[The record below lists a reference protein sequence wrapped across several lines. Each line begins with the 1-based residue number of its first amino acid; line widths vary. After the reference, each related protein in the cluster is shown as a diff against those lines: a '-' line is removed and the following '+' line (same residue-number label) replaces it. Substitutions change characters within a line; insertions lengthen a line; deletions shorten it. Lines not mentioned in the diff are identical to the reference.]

1 MHLLRIMALGMVT
14 VELSG
19 DVDIAVK
26 DDLRARL
33 EAAAEQSDSVDIDL
47 SKVEY
52 ADSTALGLI
61 IALRN
66 RLSERGGTVRLVA
79 PSERMRKLLNYAG
92 LDQAFEIIE
101 QGGA

>member
-1 MHLLRIMALGMVT
+1 MVT

-26 DDLRARL
+26 EELRIRL
-33 EAAAEQSDSVDIDL
+33 DAAAAQSDSVDINL

-52 ADSTALGLI
+52 ADSTALGLLI
-61 IALRN
+61 GLRN
-66 RLSERGGTVRLVA
+66 RLRERGGDVRLVS

-92 LDQAFEIIE
+92 LDQAFNIVD
-101 QGGA
+101 

>member
-1 MHLLRIMALGMVT
+1 MVT

-19 DVDIAVK
+19 DIDIAAK
-26 DDLRARL
+26 EELRARL
-33 EAAAEQSDSVDIDL
+33 DEAAAQSDSVDIDL
-47 SKVEY
+47 SKVQY

-66 RLSERGGTVRLVA
+66 KLRERGGEVRLIA

-92 LDQAFEIIE
+92 LDRAFNIVD
-101 QGGA
+101 

>member
-1 MHLLRIMALGMVT
+1 MVM

-26 DDLRARL
+26 EDLRERL
-33 EAAAEQSDSVDIDL
+33 DAAAEQSDTVDIDL
-47 SKVEY
+47 SKVQY

-66 RLSERGGTVRLVA
+66 RLRERGGTVRLVA
-79 PSERMRKLLNYAG
+79 PSERVRKLLGYAG
-92 LDQAFEIIE
+92 LDRAFEIVD
-101 QGGA
+101 

>member
-1 MHLLRIMALGMVT
+1 MAT

-19 DVDIAVK
+19 EIDIAVK

-33 EAAAEQSDSVDIDL
+33 DAAAEQADTVDIDL

-66 RLSERGGTVRLVA
+66 RLRERGGTVRLIS
-79 PSERMRKLLNYAG
+79 PSERVRKLLNYAG
-92 LDQAFEIIE
+92 LEQSFEII
-101 QGGA
+101 G

>member
-1 MHLLRIMALGMVT
+1 MVT

-47 SKVEY
+47 SKVDY

-66 RLSERGGTVRLVA
+66 RLRERGGAVRLVN
-79 PSERMRKLLNYAG
+79 PSGPVRKLLGYAG
-92 LDQAFEIIE
+92 LDQVFEIIE
-101 QGGA
+101 

>member
-1 MHLLRIMALGMVT
+1 MVT

-26 DDLRARL
+26 EELRARL
-33 EAAAEQSDSVDIDL
+33 DEAAERSESVDIDL

-61 IALRN
+61 IGLRN
-66 RLSERGGTVRLVA
+66 RLRERGGDVRLIA
-79 PSERMRKLLNYAG
+79 PSQRMRKLLGYAG
-92 LDQAFEIIE
+92 LDRAFEIID
-101 QGGA
+101 

>member
-1 MHLLRIMALGMVT
+1 MAR

-33 EAAAEQSDSVDIDL
+33 DAAAEQSDVVDLDL
-47 SKVEY
+47 SNVEY

-66 RLSERGGTVRLVA
+66 RLRERGGDVRLLS
-79 PSERMRKLLNYAG
+79 PSERVRKLLSYAG
-92 LDQAFEIIE
+92 LDQAFDIVD
-101 QGGA
+101 

>member
-1 MHLLRIMALGMVT
+1 MVT

-47 SKVEY
+47 SKVDY
-52 ADSTALGLI
+52 AASTALGLI

-66 RLSERGGTVRLVA
+66 RLRERGGTVRLVN

-92 LDQAFEIIE
+92 LDRAFEIVE
-101 QGGA
+101 